1 MHLNDDD
8 HLIGHRVVSRRQ
20 ILRSLGVLVAGMSV
34 GAACGPTSAP
44 APPPTTA
51 AAAKPTAAAAQPT
64 TAAAQPTTAAPPV
77 KPTAAAAPAQA
88 APGGLGNKPISIEWW
103 RRNYTAGSQNAET
116 VTSDAAVKAFRDRYP
131 NVSIAIQGG
140 PFGPETDQKFDIAIL
155 QQHAGPDVFHTTG
168 GDVLKYAAAGQ
179 LSKPPFSDADRKDFN
194 PSALLATTFKGDAV
208 AYPLWI
214 VPWYEYINLD
224 LFKEAGV
231 EQPTNGSWTYQQFSE
246 AAKKLTFK
254 RPDGQQVYGF
264 AQAKDEYAFLLI
276 DGARPYSPDLTRW
289 TFNTPQAE
297 SGFLK
302 WLALPQAKVVP
313 PDYLT
318 LKPNDA
324 EAHFAS
330 KDVAILQRPSAFINV
345 LNSKPDEWQFAK
357 NWDIANFPKGDA
369 EQTGWGGLGFIAVRE
384 QTDADK
390 KAAAHLFANY
400 LTGPDIG
407 PDLQKANVEYWLA
420 PSARTSAAGAYAA
433 YHPAKAKVAKM
444 GSFTYVLPNVR
455 TWSEIDQKLLRP
467 AADAVLEG
475 KKPPKQALDEI
486 ATQAQALV
494 DEANK

>member
-1 MHLNDDD
+1 MSL
-8 HLIGHRVVSRRQ
+8 VPRRQ
-20 ILRSLGVLVAGMSV
+20 FLRSLGVAIAGTSV
-34 GAACGPTSAP
+34 LAACGPSSTPPAAQPTAAPAAKPTSPPAAQPTSAPPASAAQPTSAP
-44 APPPTTA
+44 A
-51 AAAKPTAAAAQPT
+51 
-64 TAAAQPTTAAPPV
+64 
-77 KPTAAAAPAQA
+77 QA
-88 APGGLGNKPISIEWW
+88 TPGGGLGNKQVSIEWW
-103 RRNYTAGSQNAET
+103 RRNYTAGTQNAET
-116 VTSDAAVKAFRDRYP
+116 ITSDAAVKGFRDRYP
-131 NVSIAIQGG
+131 NVSISIQGG

-179 LSKPPFSDADRKDFN
+179 LSKPPFTDDDRKDFN
-194 PSALLATTFKGDAV
+194 PSALQATTYKGSIV

-224 LFKEAGV
+224 LFKEAGI
-231 EQPTNGSWTYQQFSE
+231 EPPKDGAWTYQQFSD
-246 AAKKLTFK
+246 AAKKLTMK
-254 RPDGQQVYGF
+254 RADGTQVYGF
-264 AQAKDEYAFLLI
+264 AQANDEYAFLLI
-276 DGARPYSPDLTRW
+276 DGARPYSQDLTKW

-302 WLALPQAKVVP
+302 WLALPQAKLVP

-324 EAHFAS
+324 EAHFVS

-345 LNSKPDEWQFAK
+345 LNSKKDEWEFGR

-369 EQTGWGGLGFIAVRE
+369 DQTGWGGLGFIAVRE
-384 QTDADK
+384 QQDEDK
-390 KAAAHLFANY
+390 KAAAHLFARY

-407 PDLQKANVEYWLA
+407 ADLSKANVEYWLA
-420 PSARTSAAGAYAA
+420 PSARTSAASAYAA

-486 ATQAQALV
+486 SPQAQALV